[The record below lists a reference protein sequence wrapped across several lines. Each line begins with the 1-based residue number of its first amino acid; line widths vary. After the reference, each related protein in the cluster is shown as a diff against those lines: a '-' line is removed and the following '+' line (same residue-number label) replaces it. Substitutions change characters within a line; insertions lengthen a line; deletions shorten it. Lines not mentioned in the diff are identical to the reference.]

1 MSLPSFQN
9 YIDNTVIT
17 ATNMSDAQLVASFAV
32 HGCGDFSHFINFD
45 RESLIDLYVADVCY
59 DMFYSVYAK
68 LLNTL

>member
-32 HGCGDFSHFINFD
+32 HGCNDFSYFINFD
-45 RESLIDLYVADVCY
+45 RDSLIDLYVADRCY
-59 DMFYSVYAK
+59 DMFFSVYAK
-68 LLNTL
+68 MLNTL